1 MFTAVSVC
9 SNPLSHPIR
18 KTKERGDTVMST
30 VKKKAAPKAAVSTK
44 VKAEV
49 KKAVSKTNGKAKSNG
64 HGVDLYAALHEHFGF
79 DSFKGTQEAVINNLL
94 AGNDTFVIMPTGGG
108 KSLCY
113 QLPALVSEG
122 VAIIVSPLIA
132 LMKNQV
138 DLVRS
143 YSSKD
148 DVAHFL
154 NSTLTKKEIR
164 EVHDDLKSGR
174 TKMLYVAPETLTKE
188 ENIEF
193 FSDLTLS
200 FFAVDEAHCIS
211 EWGHDFRP
219 EYRRLREM
227 MDQINPNIPVIAL
240 TATATPKVQSDIVKN
255 LDLRNPDIFISSF
268 NRSNLYYEIQPKI
281 KKEQTVKNIVKFI
294 SQHKG
299 KSGIIYTLNRK
310 TTEELADLL
319 MANGIK
325 AVAYHAGLDSK
336 LRAQRQ
342 DLFLNEDVQV
352 IVATI
357 AFGMGIDKPDIRFV
371 IHFNI
376 PKSIE
381 NYYQETGRAGRDGM
395 EGKCILYYSHK
406 DVSKLEHLM
415 RDKPLSER
423 EVGAQ
428 LIQETV
434 AFAESSVCRRKILM
448 HYFGEEYPKENCGN
462 CDNCLHPKEKI
473 EAKDEAVQ
481 LLKVVKALDGRFPAE
496 YVIPVTIGRLTPQIQ
511 MYRHDQLPEFG
522 IGKQQPDH
530 YWNSLV
536 RQLLLHGLLQKDI
549 EEYGLLKFTKE
560 GEAFLKKPKS
570 FKIVLNNLYEEAN
583 EDDEEGTDAG
593 GSGTATDEQLFELL
607 KELRQKEAKKKGL
620 PPFVIFLENSLQD
633 MATLYPTTLEELEKC
648 QGVSKG
654 KAIRYG
660 KPFVELITSYVEE
673 NDIVKPEEFVMKSVV
688 NKSGNKVF
696 IIQNID
702 KRIPLETIA
711 KNKGWRI
718 DEMLEEMETIAA
730 SGTKLRLDY
739 AIDEWLDEYEQEEII
754 DYFKGCTTSDLK
766 VAQQELED
774 GNYSWEQLKIM
785 RIKFL
790 SEYGM

>member
-1 MFTAVSVC
+1 MNQV
-9 SNPLSHPIR
+9 R
-18 KTKERGDTVMST
+18 KKPAT
-30 VKKKAAPKAAVSTK
+30 KKAAEKQTASP
-44 VKAEV
+44 
-49 KKAVSKTNGKAKSNG
+49 AKSNAKASANG
-64 HGVDLYAALHEHFGF
+64 SLHEALHQYFGF
-79 DSFKGTQEAVINNLL
+79 DAFKGTQEAVINNLL
-94 AGNDTFVIMPTGGG
+94 SGKDTFVIMPTGGG

-143 YSSKD
+143 YSSRD
-148 DVAHFL
+148 NVAHFL
-154 NSTLTKKEIR
+154 NSTLSKKEIK
-164 EVHDDLKSGR
+164 EVQTDLTEGH

-193 FSDLTLS
+193 FSSLKIS

-227 MDQINPNIPVIAL
+227 MDQINDKIPVIAL

-255 LDLRNPDIFISSF
+255 LGLRNPDIFISSF
-268 NRSNLYYEIQPKI
+268 NRTNLYYEIQPKV
-281 KKEQTVKNIVKFI
+281 KKDQTIKNIVKFI
-294 SQHKG
+294 AQSKG

-310 TTEELADLL
+310 TTEELADILV
-319 MANGIK
+319 ANGIK

-336 LRAQRQ
+336 LRANRQ
-342 DLFLNEDVQV
+342 DLFLNEDTQV

-371 IHFNI
+371 IHYNI

-428 LIQETV
+428 LIDETV
-434 AFAESSVCRRKILM
+434 AFAESSVCRRIILL
-448 HYFGEEYPKENCGN
+448 HYFGEEYQEKNCGL
-462 CDNCLHPKEKI
+462 CDNCLHPKESV
-473 EAKDEAVQ
+473 EAKDEALMV
-481 LLKVVKALDGRFPAE
+481 LKTIRALDEQFAAP
-496 YVIPVTIGRLTPQIQ
+496 YIIPVVAGRLTPQIK
-511 MYRHDQLPEFG
+511 MYRHENLSVFGSGKDQPEHF
-522 IGKQQPDH
+522 
-530 YWNSLV
+530 WNSLI
-536 RQLLLHGLLQKDI
+536 RQLLLHGLLSKEI
-549 EEYGLLKFTKE
+549 EEYGVLKFTKA

-570 FKIVLNNLYEEAN
+570 FPIVLNNLYEDAN
-583 EDDEEGTDAG
+583 EDDEEGVETGD
-593 GSGTATDEQLFELL
+593 GSSAAADDRLFEML
-607 KELRQKEAKKKGL
+607 KDLRQKEAKKKSL

-654 KAIRYG
+654 KALRYG
-660 KPFVELITSYVEE
+660 KPFVEMIAAYVEE

-696 IIQNID
+696 LIQNID

-711 KNKGWRI
+711 KNKGWRM

-754 DYFKGCTTSDLK
+754 DYFKTCSTSDLK
-766 VAQQELED
+766 IAQAELQD
-774 GNYSWEQLKIM
+774 GDYSWEQLKIM